1 MNLSIK
7 ISLHDPQGSVEVLA
21 FAFHSIISGGWF
33 YMGSASDLE
42 KKKSKKINLCT
53 FQNMLIYVNIFKVY

>member
-21 FAFHSIISGGWF
+21 SAFHSIISGGWF

-42 KKKSKKINLCT
+42 KKKIKENKSLYISK
-53 FQNMLIYVNIFKVY
+53 YANIC